1 MKSNPVKTLLTISM
15 GFLGLF
21 LAFDLSWAIWVA
33 LGVGVIGLFSDFLSA
48 KIEYLWMKLAHV
60 MGMIVPPVLLAGIF
74 FLFLSPSLCCPN
86 CSAKRIRCCCP
97 TGCPA
102 RSRTSISHSKK
113 RVFGSR
119 GEECKVCLFQR
130 DSTATRLF
138 THRIFTPDCFG
149 GYEY

>member
-60 MGMIVPPVLLAGIF
+60 MGMIVPPVLLAAIF
-74 FLFLSPSLCCPN
+74 FLFLFPISLL
-86 CSAKRIRCCCP
+86 
-97 TGCPA
+97 
-102 RSRTSISHSKK
+102 SKL
-113 RVFGSR
+113 FGKKDPMLLSNR
-119 GEECKVCLFQR
+119 LS
-130 DSTATRLF
+130 STF
-138 THRIFTPDCFG
+138 TNVDKSFEKESFRKPW
-149 GYEY
+149 

>member
-60 MGMIVPPVLLAGIF
+60 MGMIVPPVLLAAIF
-74 FLFLSPSLCCPN
+74 FLFLFPISLLSKLFGKKDPMLLSN
-86 CSAKRIRCCCP
+86 RLSSTFTNVDKSFAKESFRKP
-97 TGCPA
+97 W
-102 RSRTSISHSKK
+102 
-113 RVFGSR
+113 
-119 GEECKVCLFQR
+119 
-130 DSTATRLF
+130 
-138 THRIFTPDCFG
+138 
-149 GYEY
+149 